1 MVAKIFIC
9 THLILV
15 GNMDLILIQK
25 REVPLFYPSEYES
38 EVQLSV
44 CDSPP

>member
-1 MVAKIFIC
+1 MVANIFIC

-15 GNMDLILIQK
+15 GNMDLNLIQK
-25 REVPLFYPSEYES
+25 REVLLFYPSEYES
-38 EVQLSV
+38 KVQLSV